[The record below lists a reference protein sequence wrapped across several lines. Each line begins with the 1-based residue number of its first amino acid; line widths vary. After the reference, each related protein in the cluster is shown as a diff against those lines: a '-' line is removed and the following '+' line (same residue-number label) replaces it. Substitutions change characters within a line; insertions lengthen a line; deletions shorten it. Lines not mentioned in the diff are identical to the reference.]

1 MSERR
6 CWPLLRARLPHRYD
20 DWMSK
25 LPFWKMHGAGND
37 FVVFEPVA
45 GTPGADGDWS
55 GLATAIC
62 DRHLGVGADGLI
74 IVLPSEVADR
84 RMRIINADGSEA
96 EMCVNG
102 IRCFA
107 KYCLDLGLV
116 AAPDGAMT
124 VDTLSGVVPV
134 QATRDA
140 GGAVCAVRL
149 ELAAPELEPA
159 SVGVQMEQA
168 APVLDLPVTISGAG
182 VDRTMPVALV
192 SMGNPH
198 AVQFIEERPA
208 EYPLELVGPRV
219 EHHSLFANRTNFE
232 VVQVADRSHIDMR
245 VWERGVGETQA
256 CGSGACA
263 VMVAAHI
270 RGEVDDRVDV
280 RLPGGT
286 LNIEWAGEGPVTLTG
301 PVTEVFKA
309 EWEL

>member
-1 MSERR
+1 
-6 CWPLLRARLPHRYD
+6 
-20 DWMSK
+20 
-25 LPFWKMHGAGND
+25 
-37 FVVFEPVA
+37 
-45 GTPGADGDWS
+45 
-55 GLATAIC
+55 
-62 DRHLGVGADGLI
+62 
-74 IVLPSEVADR
+74 VLPSDVADR

-107 KYCLDLGLV
+107 KYCLDRALV
-116 AAPDGAMT
+116 EAPDGAMT
-124 VDTLSGVVPV
+124 VATLSGIVPI
-134 QATRDA
+134 QATRDEH
-140 GGAVCAVRL
+140 GAVCAVRL
-149 ELAAPELEPA
+149 QVAAPDLEPA
-159 SVGVQMEQA
+159 SVGVQVEQPS
-168 APVLDLPVTISGAG
+168 PVLDLPVTISGAG

-198 AVQFIEERPA
+198 AVQFIDHRPA

-232 VVQVADRSHIDMR
+232 VVHVDDRTHIDMR

-263 VMVAAHI
+263 VVVAARI

-286 LNIEWAGEGPVTLTG
+286 LNIQWPGQGPVTLTG
-301 PVTEVFKA
+301 PVTQVFQA

>member
-1 MSERR
+1 MSR
-6 CWPLLRARLPHRYD
+6 
-20 DWMSK
+20 

-45 GTPGADGDWS
+45 GSPGADGDWS
-55 GLATAIC
+55 QLAIEIC

-116 AAPDGAMT
+116 EASDGAMT

-134 QATRDA
+134 QATWDA
-140 GGAVCAVRL
+140 DGAVCAVRL

-159 SVGVQMEQA
+159 SVGVQIEQA
-168 APVLDLPVTISGAG
+168 APVLDLPVTVTSDG
-182 VDRTMPVALV
+182 VERTIPVALV

-198 AVQFIEERPA
+198 AVQFLKQHPS
-208 EYPLELVGPRV
+208 EYPLDRVGPLV
-219 EHHSLFANRTNFE
+219 EHHNLFANRTNFE
-232 VVQVADRSHIDMR
+232 VVRVDDRSHIDMR

-263 VMVAAHI
+263 VVVAAHI
-270 RGEVDDRVDV
+270 RGDVDDRVDV

-286 LNIEWAGEGPVTLTG
+286 LNIEWAGNGPVTLTG
-301 PVTEVFKA
+301 PVTEVFKT

>member
-1 MSERR
+1 MSR
-6 CWPLLRARLPHRYD
+6 
-20 DWMSK
+20 

-45 GTPGADGDWS
+45 GSPAADGDWS
-55 GLATAIC
+55 QLAIEIC

-116 AAPDGAMT
+116 EASDGAMT

-140 GGAVCAVRL
+140 DGAVCAVRL

-159 SVGVQMEQA
+159 SVGVQIEQA
-168 APVLDLPVTISGAG
+168 APVLDLPVTVTSDG
-182 VDRTMPVALV
+182 VERTMPVALV

-198 AVQFIEERPA
+198 AVQFVEQHPSQ
-208 EYPLELVGPRV
+208 YPLDRVGPLV
-219 EHHSLFANRTNFE
+219 EHHKLFANRTNFE
-232 VVQVADRSHIDMR
+232 VVRVDDRSHIDMR

-263 VMVAAHI
+263 VVVAAHI
-270 RGEVDDRVDV
+270 RGDVDDRVDV

-286 LNIEWAGEGPVTLTG
+286 LNIEWTGSGPVTLTG

>member
-1 MSERR
+1 
-6 CWPLLRARLPHRYD
+6 
-20 DWMSK
+20 MSK

-37 FVVFEPVA
+37 FVVLEPA
-45 GTPGADGDWS
+45 PGAPEDSASWS
-55 GLATAIC
+55 RLAIAIC

-74 IVLPSEVADR
+74 VVLPSEVADR
-84 RMRIINADGSEA
+84 RMWIINADGSEP

-107 KYCLDLGLV
+107 KYCLDGGLV
-116 AAPDGAMT
+116 DAADGAMT
-124 VDTLSGVVPV
+124 VETPSGVVPV
-134 QATRDA
+134 QATRD
-140 GGAVCAVRL
+140 GDGAVCAVRL
-149 ELAAPELEPA
+149 ELAAPDLEPA
-159 SVGVQMEQA
+159 SVGVESEQV

-198 AVQFIEERPA
+198 AVQFIDERPA
-208 EYPLELVGPRV
+208 QYPLEQVGPRV

-232 VVQVADRSHIDMR
+232 VVHVDDRSHVDMR

-263 VMVAAHI
+263 VVVAAHI
-270 RGEVDDRVDV
+270 RGEVDDQVDV

-286 LNIEWAGEGPVTLTG
+286 LKIEWAGEGPVILTG
-301 PVTEVFKA
+301 PVTRVFKA

>member
-1 MSERR
+1 M
-6 CWPLLRARLPHRYD
+6 
-20 DWMSK
+20 
-25 LPFWKMHGAGND
+25 PFWKMHGAGND

-45 GTPGADGDWS
+45 GSPGPEGDWS
-55 GLATAIC
+55 QLAIEIC

-116 AAPDGAMT
+116 ELPDDSMT

-134 QATRDA
+134 QATWDA
-140 GGAVCAVRL
+140 DGAVCAVRL

-159 SVGVQMEQA
+159 SVGVQIEQA
-168 APVLDLPVTISGAG
+168 APVLDLPVTVTSDG
-182 VDRTMPVALV
+182 VERTIPVALV

-198 AVQFIEERPA
+198 AVQFLKQHPS
-208 EYPLELVGPRV
+208 EYPLDRVGPLV
-219 EHHSLFANRTNFE
+219 DHHNLFANRTNFE
-232 VVQVADRSHIDMR
+232 VVRVDDRSHIDMR

-263 VMVAAHI
+263 VVVAAHI

-286 LNIEWAGEGPVTLTG
+286 LNIEWTGSGPVTLTG
-301 PVTEVFKA
+301 PVTEIFKA

>member
-1 MSERR
+1 MSR
-6 CWPLLRARLPHRYD
+6 
-20 DWMSK
+20 
-25 LPFWKMHGAGND
+25 LPFWKMHGVGND

-45 GTPGADGDWS
+45 GTPTADGDWS
-55 GLATAIC
+55 QLAIEIC

-74 IVLPSEVADR
+74 IVLPSEIADR

-107 KYCLDLGLV
+107 KYCLNLGLV
-116 AAPDGAMT
+116 AAADGAMT
-124 VDTLSGVVPV
+124 VETLSGVIPV

-140 GGAVCAVRL
+140 DGAVSAVRL
-149 ELAAPELEPA
+149 KLAAPEFEPA
-159 SVGVQMEQA
+159 SVGVQIEQA
-168 APVLDLPVTISGAG
+168 SPLLDLPVTISGAG
-182 VDRTMPVALV
+182 VDRTLPVALV

-198 AVQFIEERPA
+198 AVQFIDERPA
-208 EYPLELVGPRV
+208 GYPLELVGPRV

-232 VVQVADRSHIDMR
+232 VVHVEDRSHIEMR

-263 VMVAAHI
+263 AVVVAHI

-301 PVTEVFKA
+301 PATQVFKA

>member
-1 MSERR
+1 
-6 CWPLLRARLPHRYD
+6 
-20 DWMSK
+20 
-25 LPFWKMHGAGND
+25 MHGAGND

-45 GTPGADGDWS
+45 GSPGADGDWS
-55 GLATAIC
+55 QLAIEIC

-74 IVLPSEVADR
+74 MVLPSEVADR

-116 AAPDGAMT
+116 EASDGAMT

-134 QATRDA
+134 QATRDSA
-140 GGAVCAVRL
+140 GAVCAVRL
-149 ELAAPELEPA
+149 ELAAPDLEPA
-159 SVGVQMEQA
+159 SVGVQIEQA
-168 APVLDLPVTISGAG
+168 APVLDLPVTVTSDGG
-182 VDRTMPVALV
+182 ERTMPVALV

-198 AVQFIEERPA
+198 AVQFVEQHPS
-208 EYPLELVGPRV
+208 EYPLDRVGPLV
-219 EHHSLFANRTNFE
+219 EHHKLFANRTNFE
-232 VVQVADRSHIDMR
+232 VVRVDDRSHIDMR

-263 VMVAAHI
+263 VVVAAHI
-270 RGEVDDRVDV
+270 RGDVDDRVDV

-286 LNIEWAGEGPVTLTG
+286 LNIEWTGSGPVTLTG

>member
-1 MSERR
+1 MSR
-6 CWPLLRARLPHRYD
+6 
-20 DWMSK
+20 

-37 FVVFEPVA
+37 FVVFEPVP
-45 GTPGADGDWS
+45 GTPEADGDWS
-55 GLATAIC
+55 QLAIAIC

-107 KYCLDLGLV
+107 KYCLDRGLV
-116 AAPDGAMT
+116 EAPDGAMT
-124 VDTLSGVVPV
+124 VDTLSGIVPIE
-134 QATRDA
+134 ATRDDH
-140 GGAVCAVRL
+140 GAVCAVRL
-149 ELAAPELEPA
+149 QVAAPDLEPA
-159 SVGVQMEQA
+159 SVGVQIEQPS
-168 APVLDLPVTISGAG
+168 PVLNLPVTISGAG
-182 VDRTMPVALV
+182 VDRTVPVALV

-198 AVQFIEERPA
+198 AVQFIQDHPA
-208 EYPLELVGPRV
+208 DYPLELVGPRM

-232 VVQVADRSHIDMR
+232 VVRIEDRSHIEMR

-263 VMVAAHI
+263 VVVAAHI
-270 RGEVDDRVDV
+270 RGEVDNQVDV

-286 LNIEWAGEGPVTLTG
+286 LNIEWSGNGPVTLTG
-301 PVTEVFKA
+301 PVTQVFKA

>member
-1 MSERR
+1 
-6 CWPLLRARLPHRYD
+6 
-20 DWMSK
+20 
-25 LPFWKMHGAGND
+25 
-37 FVVFEPVA
+37 
-45 GTPGADGDWS
+45 
-55 GLATAIC
+55 
-62 DRHLGVGADGLI
+62 
-74 IVLPSEVADR
+74 
-84 RMRIINADGSEA
+84 
-96 EMCVNG
+96 MCVNG

-116 AAPDGAMT
+116 EASDGAMT

-140 GGAVCAVRL
+140 DGAVCAVRL

-159 SVGVQMEQA
+159 SVGVQIEQA
-168 APVLDLPVTISGAG
+168 APVLDLPVTVTSDG
-182 VDRTMPVALV
+182 VERTMPVALV

-198 AVQFIEERPA
+198 AVQFVEQHPSQ
-208 EYPLELVGPRV
+208 YPLDRVGPLV
-219 EHHSLFANRTNFE
+219 EHHKLFANRTNFE
-232 VVQVADRSHIDMR
+232 VVRVDDRSHIDMR

-263 VMVAAHI
+263 VVVAAHI
-270 RGEVDDRVDV
+270 RGDVDDRVDV

-286 LNIEWAGEGPVTLTG
+286 LNIEWTGSGPVTLTG